1 MSSLLSAAGL
11 VLTLASISQAA
22 PFVYNKN
29 LLPRN
34 SVQASPGAATY
45 DYVVVGGGTAGLA
58 IAARLSENGSR
69 SVAVIEAGTYYES
82 FGNTSEIP
90 LFGPSWTGKDPE
102 DTNPNLDWG
111 FVTIPQT
118 VSTYRSWGLGYVGLT
133 LYDREFSVQRSTIL
147 EENVWEAA
155 APVTTW
161 AISEARKAR
170 TNSGLTWSGT
180 TRTPMTIGCPTSKR
194 VSISPLRT

>member
-1 MSSLLSAAGL
+1 MNSLLSAAGL

-22 PFVYNKN
+22 PFEYKKN

-34 SVQASPGAATY
+34 SVEASPGAATY

-58 IAARLSENGSR
+58 MAARLSEKGSR

-90 LFGPSWTGKDPE
+90 LFDTLWTGKDPE
-102 DTNPNLDWG
+102 DTNPNVDWG
-111 FVTIPQT
+111 FVTIPQK
-118 VSTYRSWGLGYVGLT
+118 VSNHHSWGLGRVGLT
-133 LYDREFSVQRSTIL
+133 LYDREFSMQRSTTL
-147 EENVWEAA
+147 AVNVWEAA

-161 AISEARKAR
+161 AISEPRKAR
-170 TNSGLTWSGT
+170 TNSGPTWSET
-180 TRTPMTIGCPTSKR
+180 TRTHTTIGCPTSKR
-194 VSISPLRT
+194 VSISPLRK

>member
-1 MSSLLSAAGL
+1 MNSLLSAAGL
-11 VLTLASISQAA
+11 LLTLASVSQAA
-22 PFVYNKN
+22 PFEYNKN

-58 IAARLSENGSR
+58 IAARLSEKGSR

-90 LFGPSWTGKDPE
+90 LFDTLWTGKDPE
-102 DTNPNLDWG
+102 DTNPNLDWN
-111 FVTIPQT
+111 FVTIPQR
-118 VSTYRSWGLGYVGLT
+118 VSNQHSRCLGHKGLT
-133 LYDREFSVQRSTIL
+133 LYDREFSMQRSTIL

-161 AISEARKAR
+161 AI
-170 TNSGLTWSGT
+170 
-180 TRTPMTIGCPTSKR
+180 
-194 VSISPLRT
+194 